1 MIARGWRRRV
11 SSPQMTDLP
20 QQPIEMILLR
30 QLAEHLAI
38 PMWVI
43 DAKGDLVF
51 FNEAA
56 EPTLG
61 IRADDVDQMPFE
73 AWTTG
78 FAPRDLEGNPIAA
91 EELPPV
97 KALREKKPQHDSLE
111 ITGGDGVARQ
121 IVITAFPLTGGHGD
135 VMGSVTMFWES
146 NGDTTDA

>member
-1 MIARGWRRRV
+1 
-11 SSPQMTDLP
+11 MTDLP

-38 PMWVI
+38 PVWVI
-43 DAKGDLVF
+43 DGQGDLVF

-56 EPTLG
+56 EPILG
-61 IRADDVDQMPFE
+61 VRADDVEQMPYE

-78 FAPRDLEGNPIAA
+78 FAPRNRDGTALTG

-97 KALREKKPQHDSLE
+97 KALREGKPQHDTLE
-111 ITGGDGVARQ
+111 ITGADGVARR

-135 VMGSVTMFWES
+135 VMGSVAMFWES
-146 NGDTTDA
+146 KGP

>member
-1 MIARGWRRRV
+1 
-11 SSPQMTDLP
+11 MTDLP

-38 PMWVI
+38 PVWVI
-43 DAKGDLVF
+43 DADGDLVF

-61 IRADDVDQMPFE
+61 VRADDVDQMPYE
-73 AWTTG
+73 TWTTS
-78 FAPRDLEGNPIAA
+78 FAPRDLEGNAIAGDD
-91 EELPPV
+91 LPSV
-97 KALREKKPQHDSLE
+97 RALREQKPQHDSLQ
-111 ITGGDGVARQ
+111 ITGADGVARQ

-146 NGDTTDA
+146 DER

>member
-1 MIARGWRRRV
+1 
-11 SSPQMTDLP
+11 MTDLP

-38 PMWVI
+38 PVWVI
-43 DAKGDLVF
+43 DGNGDLVF

-61 IRADDVDQMPFE
+61 LRADDVDQMPFA

-78 FAPRDLEGNPIAA
+78 FAPRDVAGNPLPA
-91 EELPPV
+91 EALPPV
-97 KALREKKPQHDSLE
+97 KALRTGKPAHDTLQ
-111 ITGGDGVARQ
+111 ITGADGVLRR
-121 IVITAFPLTGGHGD
+121 IGITAFPLTGGHGD

-146 NGDTTDA
+146 NEE